1 MKTKSPPKEKPGNAL
16 VQNALDSLRQIDAD
30 AKQKK
35 LAQLAS
41 LNAARDQ
48 IAQRLKELQHQLD
61 QIGKVFEVVRGQPA
75 EARPR
80 RKLDGLRQQTHAWL
94 MDRAYSRFRA
104 GEIAKAIPE
113 LEGANMSY
121 LLAPLVKAGKVKMDK
136 SGGIR
141 RAEYYVES

>member
-16 VQNALDSLRQIDAD
+16 VQNALESLRQIDAD

-61 QIGKVFEVVRGQPA
+61 QIAGVFTVVRGQPA
-75 EARPR
+75 EAKPR
-80 RKLDGLRQQTHAWL
+80 RKLDGVRSEVYARLLVHKTF
-94 MDRAYSRFRA
+94 RFSA
-104 GEIAKAIPE
+104 GEIVKEFPE
-113 LEGANMSY
+113 LKGASMSY
-121 LLAPLVKAGKVKMDK
+121 VLGPLVKAGKVKMDK

-141 RAEYYVES
+141 RALYYVE